1 MKKNVLHKNNSRERI
16 HYSKLWWCLALGAF
30 LFTFSCKQA
39 NTGRGHEPT
48 ISDEIIIT
56 VSGDVGIT
64 VNTLNTIKVKKSST
78 WKDIKQKAIEKI
90 TTKEDKEIKEW
101 RIKDA
106 KGRVLKYTDVF
117 EKDTIVFAVSK
128 NKESPTPPAKPLTI
142 TIEIDE
148 GYTFKDINKPCTIEV
163 QKGSTWSSIKAK
175 AETKIELKD
184 GYEKTGWKLGSKD
197 GGYLEDSIVFDKNV
211 FIFATSKKKGELDK
225 PKIIIT
231 VKGDEG
237 VEFGSPDNF
246 TVDSG
251 SKWASIKTQVIV
263 IAKPKQNFEI
273 DTWHLNNADGTLIND
288 EMEFKENITI
298 FAVSKRKVVQYK
310 VEHLKENIEDENYTK
325 TEEEAKTGEAGKNT
339 EAVTKQYEGFSC
351 QGLAQEVIK
360 ADGST
365 VVQIKYKRNR
375 VFLVL
380 DLAGGKTTPALE
392 DETDGR
398 KLLKG
403 KFEARVEVKGLAKE
417 NYGFE
422 KWEPTLPEKFPA
434 MSSTTTYTAK
444 WTIDSITITVEGDEN
459 VVLGTPNTKSVAK
472 GAKWTEIKTQV
483 MSIASAKE
491 DFEIKEWHLNNADG
505 TLINDETEFKANITV
520 FAVSKRKV
528 VQYKVKHLKENIE
541 NEEFTEVVSDEEA
554 KIGEAGRETQ
564 AVAKQYEGFVVE
576 EFSQN
581 LIKVDGS
588 TVVQIKYRRKITSLI
603 IDLQGGSTTTKLID
617 EDGKKLLKGKFGARV
632 EVENLTKEN
641 HNFEKWEPMLPQTFL
656 ATSTATIYTAK
667 WKKNNITITV
677 KGDEGIKINSANTFT
692 VDSVSKWADI
702 KVQAEDI
709 ITIEENFE
717 FVVWHEN
724 DESGSVI
731 KDDKVFKSNATVFAV
746 SKRKV
751 VQYKVE
757 HLKENIED
765 ENYTKTEEEAKTGEA
780 GKNTEAVTKQY
791 EGFSCQGLAQE
802 VIKADGSTVVQIKY
816 KRKITSLIIDLQG
829 GSTTTK
835 LTDEDG
841 KKLLKGKFGARVE
854 VENLTKENHNF
865 EKWEPTLPQ
874 TFPKEDDSQTTYT
887 AKWKELTIRIK
898 ILGDERIQV
907 TEPQYIDVSIGNNKT
922 FGDIKAEVLTKVSL
936 KPEWPSDNYEIYD
949 WRVSGEEGEKVINS
963 TQITNGMTIY
973 ARTNYSRL
981 QITCYTPETCKLERI
996 EGDNPR
1002 GRIFIHENVV
1012 TIKNEV
1018 FRNCRKLT
1026 AVDFSA
1032 CSKLKEIS
1040 AYLFEDCDS
1049 LKTVNFRGCSEL
1061 TKIREYAFRG
1071 CKALE
1076 GMIDLS
1082 SCTRL
1087 ETIEQNAFA
1096 SSDKLV
1102 VKLPKSIT
1110 EIDFYAFSNLKFKC
1124 EKVLVPNET
1133 IKQLVID
1140 STYPEDRIELYH

>member
-339 EAVTKQYEGFSC
+339 EAVAKQYEGFSC

-360 ADGST
+360 
-365 VVQIKYKRNR
+365 V
-375 VFLVL
+375 
-380 DLAGGKTTPALE
+380 
-392 DETDGR
+392 
-398 KLLKG
+398 
-403 KFEARVEVKGLAKE
+403 
-417 NYGFE
+417 
-422 KWEPTLPEKFPA
+422 
-434 MSSTTTYTAK
+434 
-444 WTIDSITITVEGDEN
+444 
-459 VVLGTPNTKSVAK
+459 
-472 GAKWTEIKTQV
+472 
-483 MSIASAKE
+483 
-491 DFEIKEWHLNNADG
+491 
-505 TLINDETEFKANITV
+505 
-520 FAVSKRKV
+520 
-528 VQYKVKHLKENIE
+528 
-541 NEEFTEVVSDEEA
+541 
-554 KIGEAGRETQ
+554 
-564 AVAKQYEGFVVE
+564 
-576 EFSQN
+576 
-581 LIKVDGS
+581 
-588 TVVQIKYRRKITSLI
+588 
-603 IDLQGGSTTTKLID
+603 
-617 EDGKKLLKGKFGARV
+617 
-632 EVENLTKEN
+632 
-641 HNFEKWEPMLPQTFL
+641 
-656 ATSTATIYTAK
+656 
-667 WKKNNITITV
+667 
-677 KGDEGIKINSANTFT
+677 
-692 VDSVSKWADI
+692 
-702 KVQAEDI
+702 
-709 ITIEENFE
+709 
-717 FVVWHEN
+717 
-724 DESGSVI
+724 
-731 KDDKVFKSNATVFAV
+731 
-746 SKRKV
+746 
-751 VQYKVE
+751 
-757 HLKENIED
+757 
-765 ENYTKTEEEAKTGEA
+765 
-780 GKNTEAVTKQY
+780 
-791 EGFSCQGLAQE
+791 
-802 VIKADGSTVVQIKY
+802 DGSTVVQIKY

-835 LTDEDG
+835 LIDEDG

-996 EGDNPR
+996 EVDNPR

-1082 SCTRL
+1082 SCTKL

-1102 VKLPKSIT
+1102 VKLPKTIT
-1110 EIDFYAFSNLKFKC
+1110 EIDF
-1124 EKVLVPNET
+1124 
-1133 IKQLVID
+1133 
-1140 STYPEDRIELYH
+1140 

>member
-1 MKKNVLHKNNSRERI
+1 MIYIFFIILLVFHKMTKRSLIMKKNVLHKNNSRERI
-16 HYSKLWWCLALGAF
+16 HYSKLWWGLALGAF

-339 EAVTKQYEGFSC
+339 EAVAKQYEGFSC

-360 ADGST
+360 VDGST
-365 VVQIKYKRNR
+365 VVQIKYK
-375 VFLVL
+375 
-380 DLAGGKTTPALE
+380 
-392 DETDGR
+392 
-398 KLLKG
+398 
-403 KFEARVEVKGLAKE
+403 
-417 NYGFE
+417 
-422 KWEPTLPEKFPA
+422 
-434 MSSTTTYTAK
+434 
-444 WTIDSITITVEGDEN
+444 
-459 VVLGTPNTKSVAK
+459 
-472 GAKWTEIKTQV
+472 
-483 MSIASAKE
+483 
-491 DFEIKEWHLNNADG
+491 
-505 TLINDETEFKANITV
+505 
-520 FAVSKRKV
+520 
-528 VQYKVKHLKENIE
+528 
-541 NEEFTEVVSDEEA
+541 
-554 KIGEAGRETQ
+554 
-564 AVAKQYEGFVVE
+564 
-576 EFSQN
+576 
-581 LIKVDGS
+581 
-588 TVVQIKYRRKITSLI
+588 RKITSLI

-641 HNFEKWEPMLPQTFL
+641 HNFEKWEP
-656 ATSTATIYTAK
+656 
-667 WKKNNITITV
+667 
-677 KGDEGIKINSANTFT
+677 
-692 VDSVSKWADI
+692 
-702 KVQAEDI
+702 
-709 ITIEENFE
+709 
-717 FVVWHEN
+717 
-724 DESGSVI
+724 
-731 KDDKVFKSNATVFAV
+731 
-746 SKRKV
+746 
-751 VQYKVE
+751 
-757 HLKENIED
+757 
-765 ENYTKTEEEAKTGEA
+765 
-780 GKNTEAVTKQY
+780 
-791 EGFSCQGLAQE
+791 
-802 VIKADGSTVVQIKY
+802 
-816 KRKITSLIIDLQG
+816 
-829 GSTTTK
+829 
-835 LTDEDG
+835 
-841 KKLLKGKFGARVE
+841 
-854 VENLTKENHNF
+854 
-865 EKWEPTLPQ
+865 TLPQ
-874 TFPKEDDSQTTYT
+874 TFPKEDDSQTAYT

-922 FGDIKAEVLTKVSL
+922 FGDIKAEVFTKVSL

-1082 SCTRL
+1082 SCTKL

-1110 EIDFYAFSNLKFKC
+1110 EIDFYAFSNFKFKC

-1133 IKQLVID
+1133 IRQLVID

>member
-1 MKKNVLHKNNSRERI
+1 M
-16 HYSKLWWCLALGAF
+16 
-30 LFTFSCKQA
+30 
-39 NTGRGHEPT
+39 
-48 ISDEIIIT
+48 
-56 VSGDVGIT
+56 
-64 VNTLNTIKVKKSST
+64 
-78 WKDIKQKAIEKI
+78 
-90 TTKEDKEIKEW
+90 
-101 RIKDA
+101 
-106 KGRVLKYTDVF
+106 LKYTDVF

-128 NKESPTPPAKPLTI
+128 NKESPTPPAKLLTI

-237 VEFGSPDNF
+237 MEFGSPDNF
-246 TVDSG
+246 TVDLG
-251 SKWASIKTQVIV
+251 SKWTSIKTQVIV

-288 EMEFKENITI
+288 ETEFKANITV
-298 FAVSKRKVVQYK
+298 FAVSKRKIVQYK
-310 VEHLKENIEDENYTK
+310 VKHLKENIENEEF
-325 TEEEAKTGEAGKNT
+325 TEVVSDEEAKTGEAGKET
-339 EAVTKQYEGFSC
+339 QAVAKQYEGFVAEEFS
-351 QGLAQEVIK
+351 QNLIK
-360 ADGST
+360 VDGST

-375 VFLVL
+375 VFLIL
-380 DLAGGKTTPALE
+380 DLAGGKTTPVLE

-403 KFEARVEVKGLAKE
+403 KFEARVEVKGLTKE

-434 MSSTTTYTAK
+434 MSPTTTYTAK

-472 GAKWTEIKTQV
+472 GAKWAEIKTQV

-520 FAVSKRKV
+520 FAVSKRKI

-554 KIGEAGRETQ
+554 KTGEAGKETQ
-564 AVAKQYEGFVVE
+564 AVAKQYEGFVAE

-581 LIKVDGS
+581 LIKADGS
-588 TVVQIKYRRKITSLI
+588 TVVQIKYKRKITSLI

-632 EVENLTKEN
+632 EVEN
-641 HNFEKWEPMLPQTFL
+641 P
-656 ATSTATIYTAK
+656 I
-667 WKKNNITITV
+667 
-677 KGDEGIKINSANTFT
+677 
-692 VDSVSKWADI
+692 
-702 KVQAEDI
+702 
-709 ITIEENFE
+709 
-717 FVVWHEN
+717 
-724 DESGSVI
+724 
-731 KDDKVFKSNATVFAV
+731 
-746 SKRKV
+746 
-751 VQYKVE
+751 
-757 HLKENIED
+757 
-765 ENYTKTEEEAKTGEA
+765 
-780 GKNTEAVTKQY
+780 
-791 EGFSCQGLAQE
+791 
-802 VIKADGSTVVQIKY
+802 
-816 KRKITSLIIDLQG
+816 
-829 GSTTTK
+829 
-835 LTDEDG
+835 
-841 KKLLKGKFGARVE
+841 
-854 VENLTKENHNF
+854 KENHNF

-887 AKWKELTIRIK
+887 AKWKELTVRIR
-898 ILGDERIQV
+898 ILGDERIEV

-922 FGDIKAEVLTKVSL
+922 FGDIEAEVRTKVSR
-936 KPEWPSDNYEIYD
+936 KPVWSSNNYQIYD
-949 WRVSGEEGEKVINS
+949 WRVSGEEGNEVTNS
-963 TQITNGMTIY
+963 TQITQDMTIY
-973 ARTNYSRL
+973 ARTNYSKL
-981 QITCYTPETCKLERI
+981 QVTCYTPETCKLERI

-1002 GRIFIHENVV
+1002 GRIFIHKNVA

-1018 FRNCRKLT
+1018 FKNCRKLT

-1040 AYLFEDCDS
+1040 ASLFEDCDS

-1082 SCTRL
+1082 SCTKL
-1087 ETIEQNAFA
+1087 ETIAQNAFA

-1110 EIDFYAFSNLKFKC
+1110 EIEIYAFSNLKFKC
-1124 EKVLVPNET
+1124 EKVLVPNEA